1 MLRLGAHRARTAA
14 VLGAL
19 LGLAALPAGAGARA
33 GAVRPGHIRGIVTAN
48 TPQGRALAYRLAHR
62 AAVTSSNN
70 LLYNGGPVMHSD
82 ANYAIYWEPSGHAT
96 TSTFKNIVNGYF
108 GNVAAASGA
117 TNNNYSV
124 TTQYY
129 DGSGNIAYSATS
141 GGSIVDTDPYPS
153 LGCVGTA
160 TVGGPC
166 INDSQ
171 LQTEL
176 AKVIAAHGLPTGLG
190 TEYFVYFPPGVTTC
204 ANIATVGGNGVQ
216 SYECSGTIY
225 CAYHSS
231 YGSGASTVLY
241 ANMPYDGV
249 SGCES
254 GEYPNGDTGADSELN
269 VTSHENIETITD
281 PLGTAWYDSS
291 GNEIG
296 DKCNFTF
303 GSPLGGA
310 AGAQYNEQ
318 IGSANYYL
326 QEEWSNAA
334 GGCVQR
340 P

>member
-1 MLRLGAHRARTAA
+1 MQTTRGTWARAG

-19 LGLAALPAGAGARA
+19 LVLGVLPTGAGAKV
-33 GAVRPGHIRGIVTAN
+33 GAVSPGHIRGIVTAH
-48 TPQGRALAYRLAHR
+48 TAAGRALAYKLAHR
-62 AAVTSSNN
+62 GAASSSNN
-70 LLYNGGPVMHSD
+70 LIYNGGPVMHSD
-82 ANYAIYWEPSGHAT
+82 ANYAIYWEPSGYST
-96 TSTFKNIVNGYF
+96 SSTFKNIVNSYF

-124 TTQYY
+124 ATQYY
-129 DGSGNIAYSATS
+129 DTTGNIAYSATS
-141 GGSIVDTDPYPS
+141 GGSYVDTDPYPS

-160 TVGGPC
+160 SIGGPC

-171 LQTEL
+171 LQTEV
-176 AKVIAAHGLPTGLG
+176 AKVVAARGWPKGLG
-190 TEYFVYFPPGVTTC
+190 AEYFVYFPSGVTTC
-204 ANIATVGGNGVQ
+204 TSVA

-231 YGSGASTVLY
+231 FASGGSTILY

-303 GSPLGGA
+303 GSPLGGS

-318 IGSANYYL
+318 INSANYYL